1 MEHHGSRVHMRFMVP
16 SRGLFG
22 YRSEFLTDTRG
33 EGLLYRSVEGF
44 EPVAGDLPGRNV
56 GPVVSTDQ
64 GRTTPYSIFKIQE
77 RATLFVDPGVDV
89 YEGQIVGENRRP
101 GELNVNIT
109 RAKKLDNMRTTSKD
123 ENVIITP
130 ARKVTIEEALGW
142 IEDDELLEV
151 TPVELRLRK
160 KILNQSFRK
169 R

>member
-1 MEHHGSRVHMRFMVP
+1 ME
-16 SRGLFG
+16 
-22 YRSEFLTDTRG
+22 
-33 EGLLYRSVEGF
+33 
-44 EPVAGDLPGRNV
+44 
-56 GPVVSTDQ
+56 
-64 GRTTPYSIFKIQE
+64 
-77 RATLFVDPGVDV
+77 PGVDV

-123 ENVIITP
+123 ENVVITP

-151 TPVELRLRK
+151 TPLELRLRK
-160 KILNQSFRK
+160 KVLNQSFRK